1 MFTIPSEY
9 YLKIFVNKQ
18 VLFDGLKVN
27 MIDKDI
33 SKHPYLCI
41 PPPPI
46 HDLLLGENIKIFGD
60 TFRVFEFV
68 RK

>member
-9 YLKIFVNKQ
+9 HLKIFVNKQ

-33 SKHPYLCI
+33 SKHPDLCI
-41 PPPPI
+41 SPPI